1 MIKFLK
7 TPISAPLIVII
18 TMVLFKIIELIFY
31 RANPFAFYEVGGVID
46 YTTYALYGLALIAA
60 IRYRGDY
67 CHTPQ
72 QGTFLGLM
80 FLWLCALLREMGA
93 QHWLTRH
100 DSTAIKIR
108 FFTNPDNPL
117 SEKILSAVIIIA
129 VLGVATWLFFK
140 YLRRI
145 IVGFFRGNT
154 LYWTIVTFGGVLIAS
169 KFFDRFPS
177 RYAKLTGI
185 HLGPEVMVW
194 ITLFEEGLEA
204 CLPLLFALGLYQY
217 HQKCLTETNK
227 I

>member
-1 MIKFLK
+1 
-7 TPISAPLIVII
+7 
-18 TMVLFKIIELIFY
+18 MVLFKIIELIFY
-31 RANPFAFYEVGGVID
+31 KANPFAFYEVGGVID

-93 QHWLTRH
+93 QHWLTCH
-100 DSTAIKIR
+100 DSTAIKIH

-117 SEKILSAVIIIA
+117 SEKIVSAVIVLT
-129 VLGVATWLFFK
+129 VLGVALWLFLK
-140 YLRRI
+140 YVRQI
-145 IVGFFRGNT
+145 ICGFFKGQT

-177 RYAKLTGI
+177 RYAKLTGE
-185 HLGPEVMVW
+185 HLGSDVMVW

-204 CLPLLFALGLYQY
+204 CLPLLFALALYQY
-217 HQKCLTETNK
+217 HNLRLIKTKK